1 MAKKYI
7 EQQDLLLLLN
17 SDLLGYACAI
27 NLEDDS
33 GSETAKAKYEELK
46 RVINLIENQ
55 KSIEVK
61 CPKDIEPIFVDKSSI
76 INVVRCKDCIHC
88 RKSYDPNI
96 KISRQVCGY
105 VGYNPVQSSE
115 VTDYDF
121 CSHGEKRMDG
131 DNNG

>member
-1 MAKKYI
+1 MVKKYI

-46 RVINLIENQ
+46 RVIDLIENQ

-61 CPKDIEPIFVDKSSI
+61 CPKDIEPIFVDKNCI
-76 INVVRCKDCIHC
+76 VNIVRCANCYYYEDVDYYPNGKKSVC
-88 RKSYDPNI
+88 RLFKRQMQPDDYCSY
-96 KISRQVCGY
+96 
-105 VGYNPVQSSE
+105 
-115 VTDYDF
+115 
-121 CSHGEKRMDG
+121 GEKK
-131 DNNG
+131 